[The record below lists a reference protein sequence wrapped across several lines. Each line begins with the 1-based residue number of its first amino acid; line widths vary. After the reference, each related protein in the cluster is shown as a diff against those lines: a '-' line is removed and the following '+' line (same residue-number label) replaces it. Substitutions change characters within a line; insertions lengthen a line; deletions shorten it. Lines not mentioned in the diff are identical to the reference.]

1 MIDMSKIDIKVILK
15 SDSEESIENYTAIR
29 DKNKI
34 IYQEK
39 EYKVTL
45 IIDKSLKLKREN
57 EKYLFE
63 MEFIADKQTKGIC
76 YLKGEKSQI
85 DLDILTDY
93 VIVEES
99 VIIVKYKVLTTNQ
112 EVIYK
117 VEV

>member
-1 MIDMSKIDIKVILK
+1 MIEMSKINIKVILK
-15 SDSEESIENYTAIR
+15 SNSEESVEKYSAIKE
-29 DKNKI
+29 KNKI

-39 EYKVTL
+39 EYKITL
-45 IIDKSLKLKREN
+45 TTGENLKLKREN
-57 EKYLFE
+57 EDFLFE
-63 MEFIADKQTKGIC
+63 MDFIPNKQTKGIC
-76 YLKGEKSQI
+76 YLKNEKSQI

-93 VIVEES
+93 VIIEDS